1 MQLLLK
7 SMEADVCC
15 RIFRKTWFLT
25 NEKKVNASLNVA
37 ALHKIAPPDSTGAVL
52 SEHQD
57 RGRLHRLSPSFITSS
72 HTSNS
77 ESLKYVN
84 TCLFMNA
91 VRKNWSIFRGLCFF
105 FFLCLDPDSLFH
117 KTFIGIEDVV
127 MLLFFLQATKQMIE
141 FAYIFHTC
149 VLWDMQGVDLCRA
162 H

>member
-52 SEHQD
+52 WTPGQRETPQTQSKLYNLVTHQQF
-57 RGRLHRLSPSFITSS
+57 RKSKICKHLFVHECSQ
-72 HTSNS
+72 
-77 ESLKYVN
+77 EELKHFQRTV
-84 TCLFMNA
+84 
-91 VRKNWSIFRGLCFF
+91 F
-105 FFLCLDPDSLFH
+105 FFLP
-117 KTFIGIEDVV
+117 
-127 MLLFFLQATKQMIE
+127 LLRSRQSFSQNLYWHWGRGNASFFLQATKQMIE